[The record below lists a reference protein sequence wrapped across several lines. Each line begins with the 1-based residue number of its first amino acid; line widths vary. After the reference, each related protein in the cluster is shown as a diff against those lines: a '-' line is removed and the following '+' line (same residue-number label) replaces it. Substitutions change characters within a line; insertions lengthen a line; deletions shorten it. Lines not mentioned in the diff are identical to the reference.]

1 VSSADGALRAAA
13 AVGPYFTWEP
23 WPAGSDRRPLNPGV
37 GGSRPLAGAESR
49 PVTDP
54 AGTGRQPLT
63 DSTGGGSRPV
73 TDPAGAGWRPATDST
88 VGGSRPVTDPAGA
101 GWRPLSDLTDGE
113 VVAERV
119 DAARRALA
127 SMFGLAEDAVQPRV
141 AASVTFLGLASRL
154 LSPPLGALVLAGT
167 LPTPGADQLWWKP
180 AAGGPWPFV
189 YGTIAGVPGDGA
201 SLVATTVNGLVAPV
215 LRAFQE
221 RFVLSPQ
228 VLWGNVASALAGAAG
243 ILADAHPDDPA
254 ASAGDRTIGRAAAN
268 DRDAIGAIGVGDPDR
283 VDRAAVKGRDAIGVG
298 DLDRVGRAAVKG
310 RDAIGVGD
318 LDRIGRAGAADR
330 DAIDR
335 AGVAERA
342 GDIVAQALSLPPLA
356 GTGTLVRPDP
366 RHPRRF
372 LVRHN
377 CCLYYRIPGGGTC
390 GDCVLTPEPD
400 RRRHWQS
407 VLAARS
413 T

>member
-1 VSSADGALRAAA
+1 MSSADGALRAAA

-23 WPAGSDRRPLNPGV
+23 WPAGGPLP
-37 GGSRPLAGAESR
+37 
-49 PVTDP
+49 PVPDP
-54 AGTGRQPLT
+54 AGG
-63 DSTGGGSRPV
+63 
-73 TDPAGAGWRPATDST
+73 
-88 VGGSRPVTDPAGA
+88 
-101 GWRPLSDLTDGE
+101 GWRPLTDLTDGE

-119 DAARRALA
+119 DAARQALV
-127 SMFGLAEDAVQPRV
+127 SMVGLAEDAVPPRV
-141 AASVTFLGLASRL
+141 VASVTFLGLASRL

-167 LPTPGADQLWWKP
+167 LPTPSPDQLWWKP
-180 AAGGPWPFV
+180 VAGGPWPFA

-201 SLVATTVNGLVAPV
+201 SLVATTVNDLVAPV
-215 LRAFQE
+215 LRTFQE

-243 ILADAHPDDPA
+243 VLADAYPDDPA
-254 ASAGDRTIGRAAAN
+254 ASAGDGTTDRAAVN
-268 DRDAIGAIGVGDPDR
+268 DRDAIGAIGVGDR
-283 VDRAAVKGRDAIGVG
+283 
-298 DLDRVGRAAVKG
+298 
-310 RDAIGVGD
+310 
-318 LDRIGRAGAADR
+318 DRIGLAGAADR

-366 RHPRRF
+366 ERPRRF

-390 GDCVLTPEPD
+390 GDCVLTPEPA
-400 RRRHWQS
+400 RRRHWHS
-407 VLAARS
+407 VLAAR
-413 T
+413 TT

>member
-13 AVGPYFTWEP
+13 AVGPSFTWEP
-23 WPAGSDRRPLNPGV
+23 WPAGGGRRPH
-37 GGSRPLAGAESR
+37 A
-49 PVTDP
+49 DP
-54 AGTGRQPLT
+54 
-63 DSTGGGSRPV
+63 TGGGSRPV
-73 TDPAGAGWRPATDST
+73 TDPAAG
-88 VGGSRPVTDPAGA
+88 
-101 GWRPLSDLTDGE
+101 GWRPLTDLTDGE

-119 DAARRALA
+119 DAARQALA
-127 SMFGLAEDAVQPRV
+127 IMFGLAEDAVPRRV
-141 AASVTFLGLASRL
+141 VASVTFLGLASRL

-167 LPTPGADQLWWKP
+167 LPTPGPDQLWWKP
-180 AAGGPWPFV
+180 VAGGPWPFA

-201 SLVATTVNGLVAPV
+201 SLVATTVNDLVAPV

-243 ILADAHPDDPA
+243 MLADAHLDERL
-254 ASAGDRTIGRAAAN
+254 ASTGD
-268 DRDAIGAIGVGDPDR
+268 GAIG
-283 VDRAAVKGRDAIGVG
+283 
-298 DLDRVGRAAVKG
+298 
-310 RDAIGVGD
+310 
-318 LDRIGRAGAADR
+318 
-330 DAIDR
+330 R

-407 VLAARS
+407 VLAARTS
-413 T
+413 

>member
-1 VSSADGALRAAA
+1 
-13 AVGPYFTWEP
+13 
-23 WPAGSDRRPLNPGV
+23 
-37 GGSRPLAGAESR
+37 
-49 PVTDP
+49 
-54 AGTGRQPLT
+54 
-63 DSTGGGSRPV
+63 
-73 TDPAGAGWRPATDST
+73 
-88 VGGSRPVTDPAGA
+88 
-101 GWRPLSDLTDGE
+101 
-113 VVAERV
+113 
-119 DAARRALA
+119 
-127 SMFGLAEDAVQPRV
+127 
-141 AASVTFLGLASRL
+141 
-154 LSPPLGALVLAGT
+154 LVLAGT

-254 ASAGDRTIGRAAAN
+254 ASAGDRTIGRAAVD

-283 VDRAAVKGRDAIGVG
+283 VDRAAVKGRDEIGVG
-298 DLDRVGRAAVKG
+298 DLDRIGRAGAAD

>member
-1 VSSADGALRAAA
+1 MSSADGALRAAA

-54 AGTGRQPLT
+54 AGGGRLLTDLTGAESRPVTDPARARRQPLT

-73 TDPAGAGWRPATDST
+73 TDPAGARWRPATDST
-88 VGGSRPVTDPAGA
+88 GGGSRPVTDPAGA
-101 GWRPLSDLTDGE
+101 GWRPLTDLTDGE

-243 ILADAHPDDPA
+243 MLADAHPDDPA
-254 ASAGDRTIGRAAAN
+254 ASAGDRTIGRSAVN
-268 DRDAIGAIGVGDPDR
+268 DAIGAIGVGDPDR
-283 VDRAAVKGRDAIGVG
+283 VD
-298 DLDRVGRAAVKG
+298 RAAVKG